1 MEGIKTA
8 FGEADTREAARRRI
22 KAMTQ
27 TGTVSEYWTK
37 FQSDMNA
44 LKWDNQAL
52 YDEFYDGLS
61 PEIRKGL
68 ASILDKPTDIRE
80 FAQLCVRLDNEMRAD
95 QSRNTKFSKRST
107 EKSQVTQAW
116 EPRTTWRAPITTTQ
130 ELPPPDPMD
139 LDAGQRRRYG
149 PLSEAEKARRRRQNL
164 CLYCGKPGHVAMN
177 CPISGKNSRW
187 RSTRKRIAGTEEW
200 EEVPAGK
207 EQDQE

>member
-80 FAQLCVRLDNEMRAD
+80 FAQLCVRLDNEM
-95 QSRNTKFSKRST
+95 
-107 EKSQVTQAW
+107 
-116 EPRTTWRAPITTTQ
+116 
-130 ELPPPDPMD
+130 
-139 LDAGQRRRYG
+139 
-149 PLSEAEKARRRRQNL
+149 
-164 CLYCGKPGHVAMN
+164 
-177 CPISGKNSRW
+177 
-187 RSTRKRIAGTEEW
+187 
-200 EEVPAGK
+200 
-207 EQDQE
+207 